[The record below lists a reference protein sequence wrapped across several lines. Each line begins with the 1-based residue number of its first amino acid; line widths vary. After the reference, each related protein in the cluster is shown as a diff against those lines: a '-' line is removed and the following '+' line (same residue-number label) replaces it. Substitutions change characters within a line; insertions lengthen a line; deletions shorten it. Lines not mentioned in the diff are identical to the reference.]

1 MSIEGAQYASHA
13 FDTSRRC
20 VLVTA
25 RDIDERTDR
34 RTDDDDEVGPL
45 QSRPS

>member
-25 RDIDERTDR
+25 RDIDERTD
-34 RTDDDDEVGPL
+34 DDDEVGPL